1 MLMLFFFFSAWRI
14 ASPVCRR
21 AVRSQVL
28 YLCSPGTTEIPRSPA
43 NHKVS
48 QRLSQHFPGGS
59 GRDFSSRA
67 RGAEPCIRGQ
77 TLRPCS
83 NTPAPT
89 SSRGPLWEPLT
100 ENFWTSALLWSE
112 FDG

>member
-1 MLMLFFFFSAWRI
+1 MEMERVNRSETDRWSESATTLMLFFFFSAWRI

-28 YLCSPGTTEIPRSPA
+28 YLCSPGTTEIPRAPA

-59 GRDFSSRA
+59 GRDFSRA
-67 RGAEPCIRGQ
+67 IEAQNRVFVDKRFGRA
-77 TLRPCS
+77 
-83 NTPAPT
+83 
-89 SSRGPLWEPLT
+89 
-100 ENFWTSALLWSE
+100 
-112 FDG
+112 